1 MKISVYNF
9 KGGVGKTLISLNLAL
24 TLDYAV
30 VTNDV
35 YSPLEKVLDEKRI
48 MKIDQGEDFP
58 EFPEDY
64 DIVFD
69 LGGHIDQRA
78 VSALKQSQLVLVPVT
93 NDFVNIQVTIDTLT
107 EVQRVNE
114 KLVVVAN
121 HIVPG
126 DYEDIISAI
135 KRFFDFP
142 VFPIKKSKCL
152 PNIFKE
158 RKSVA
163 AMVEE
168 GGLKKF
174 HYAKVAEQFDSL
186 IEYIRMQSR
195 VVNLAP

>member
-24 TLDYAV
+24 TMDYAV

-48 MKIDQGEDFP
+48 MKIDQGENFP

-69 LGGHIDQRA
+69 LGGHIEQRA
-78 VSALKQSQLVLVPVT
+78 INALKQSQWVLVPVT
-93 NDFVNIQVTIDTLT
+93 NDFINIQVTIDTLT
-107 EVQRVNE
+107 EVQRVND

-121 HIVPG
+121 RIVPG
-126 DYEDIISAI
+126 DYEAI
-135 KRFFDFP
+135 TGAIHGFFDVP

-158 RKSVA
+158 RKSIA

-168 GGLKKF
+168 GGLKRYHF
-174 HYAKVAEQFDSL
+174 QAVADQFDSL
-186 IEYIRMQSR
+186 IEFIRRQS
-195 VVNLAP
+195 